1 MEKASFDSCSIP
13 KKIQRAKVAC
23 CMCTYKMFNK
33 LEFNNL
39 VITNKKHIQQARAQT
54 IARVVNKLRKLKDEL
69 KRKPESEKHQ
79 ERLRKS
85 VECISELKSLKYM
98 DIMRTLLLQNG
109 KNHKAV
115 LTNGRATPD
124 EVAIAML
131 GLNKIMQMLVAAF
144 QQALDL
150 GNKANDDWRTAIL
163 ETSKRRLKL
172 ERTEEKRRKRKEL
185 KEQKAQTRNRMIWLQ
200 QNQPPGEGKCE
211 QSVIN
216 TAAGECQIE
225 CPLTPNLKGNVNI
238 KEIQDNATS
247 TSSADLLEAT
257 KQKRPKCNE
266 NLQKVQE
273 KSKKRKAGQPEIGE
287 GNRIEENSPQ
297 FKEMVVNPKRKK
309 IKEVGNKPKQKKSS
323 GKLTGKEGNE
333 VVVENKTQREKAGAI
348 PNLKEKQEVENKPL
362 PEKAEVNRKR
372 KTAKEPEKERPTHV
386 VDPFFITESG
396 QPYLSTAVVL
406 SGDSHNESDD
416 DQHVE
421 QRKRKPLA
429 KKQEYNSSR
438 SNERHNY
445 DRPNERHNYE
455 SSNER
460 HNYERSN
467 ERHNNE
473 RSNERHPS
481 WMAKQQQKPIIAN
494 YKGKKTKFN
503 DDDSVAEISTAPVAQ
518 PSPTDG
524 EAGAAG
530 MHPSWLAKQKLKPKI
545 AKFTGKK
552 IKFDD

>member
-1 MEKASFDSCSIP
+1 
-13 KKIQRAKVAC
+13 
-23 CMCTYKMFNK
+23 MFNK

-85 VECISELKSLKYM
+85 VVCISELKSLKYM

-172 ERTEEKRRKRKEL
+172 ERTEEKRRRRKEL
-185 KEQKAQTRNRMIWLQ
+185 KEQKAQTRNRTIWLQ
-200 QNQPPGEGKCE
+200 QNPPGEDKCE
-211 QSVIN
+211 QDVIN
-216 TAAGECQIE
+216 TAAGECLIE
-225 CPLTPNLKGNVNI
+225 CPLTPNLISNVDNN
-238 KEIQDNATS
+238 EIQDNPML
-247 TSSADLLEAT
+247 TSSSDLLEAT

-266 NLQKVQE
+266 NQQKVQE
-273 KSKKRKAGQPEIGE
+273 KSKKRIAEQPKIEGE
-287 GNRIEENSPQ
+287 NTPQ
-297 FKEMVVNPKRKK
+297 LKGEVVKPKRTK
-309 IKEVGNKPKQKKSS
+309 IKEAGNKPKQEKSR
-323 GKLTGKEGNE
+323 GKLTGKEVNE
-333 VVVENKTQREKAGAI
+333 VVVGNKTQREKAGAI
-348 PNLKEKQEVENKPL
+348 PKREETKEVENKPQR
-362 PEKAEVNRKR
+362 EKAGASRKR
-372 KTAKEPEKERPTHV
+372 MTAKEAEKERPTHV

-416 DQHVE
+416 EQHVE

-429 KKQEYNSSR
+429 KKPEHNSSRFNERHNFER
-438 SNERHNY
+438 SNERHNF
-445 DRPNERHNYE
+445 ERF
-455 SSNER
+455 NER

-467 ERHNNE
+467 EGHNYE
-473 RSNERHPS
+473 GSNERHPS

-503 DDDSVAEISTAPVAQ
+503 DDDSVAEILTAPAAAPAPS

-524 EAGAAG
+524 EAGVAG

>member
-1 MEKASFDSCSIP
+1 
-13 KKIQRAKVAC
+13 
-23 CMCTYKMFNK
+23 MFNK

-39 VITNKKHIQQARAQT
+39 VITNKKQIQQARAQT

-85 VECISELKSLKYM
+85 VECISELKSLKCM

-144 QQALDL
+144 QLALDL

-200 QNQPPGEGKCE
+200 QNQPPGEDKCE

-216 TAAGECQIE
+216 TAAGECLIE
-225 CPLTPNLKGNVNI
+225 CPLTPILKGNGNN
-238 KEIQDNATS
+238 KEIQDNS
-247 TSSADLLEAT
+247 MLISLPDLVEKT
-257 KQKRPKCNE
+257 KHKIPKCNE
-266 NLQKVQE
+266 NQQKVHE
-273 KSKKRKAGQPEIGE
+273 ESKKRIAGQPEIE
-287 GNRIEENSPQ
+287 DGNRIAENSPQ
-297 FKEMVVNPKRKK
+297 LKEVVVNPKRKK
-309 IKEVGNKPKQKKSS
+309 IKKLENKPKQEKTNSKP
-323 GKLTGKEGNE
+323 TGQKANA
-333 VVVENKTQREKAGAI
+333 VVENKTQREKAGAI
-348 PNLKEKQEVENKPL
+348 PNRKERKEVEPKPMS
-362 PEKAEVNRKR
+362 EKAEVNRKR
-372 KTAKEPEKERPTHV
+372 QTAKEPEKERPTHV

-416 DQHVE
+416 NQHVE

-438 SNERHNY
+438 SNERHNH
-445 DRPNERHNYE
+445 ER
-455 SSNER
+455 SNER

-494 YKGKKTKFN
+494 YKGRKTKFN
-503 DDDSVAEISTAPVAQ
+503 DDDSVAEISTAPVAA
-518 PSPTDG
+518 PSATD
-524 EAGAAG
+524 AGVTG

-545 AKFTGKK
+545 AKFAGKK